1 MTEQQREQRWRIRYE
16 NSVKAMTEHYEFINK
31 RLLVSEYSGI
41 NSDEDYETLKEFIFK
56 CKQKEDSS
64 WTKI

>member
-16 NSVKAMTEHYEFINK
+16 NSVKAMTKHYEFINE
-31 RLLVSEYSGI
+31 RLPVSEYSGI
-41 NSDEDYETLKEFIFK
+41 NSEQNYEMIKEFIFK